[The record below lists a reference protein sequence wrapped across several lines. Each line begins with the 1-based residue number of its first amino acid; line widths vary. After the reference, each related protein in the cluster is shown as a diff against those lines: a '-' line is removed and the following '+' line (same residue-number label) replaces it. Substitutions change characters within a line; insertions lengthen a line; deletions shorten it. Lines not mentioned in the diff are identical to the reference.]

1 MNIHQNYLPSNKNKE
16 QKVTTR
22 YVQCNVPEPN
32 RGTLWCEILIKTK
45 FMSTNLIHLQ
55 LNDFV

>member
-45 FMSTNLIHLQ
+45 FMSTNFIHY
-55 LNDFV
+55 N